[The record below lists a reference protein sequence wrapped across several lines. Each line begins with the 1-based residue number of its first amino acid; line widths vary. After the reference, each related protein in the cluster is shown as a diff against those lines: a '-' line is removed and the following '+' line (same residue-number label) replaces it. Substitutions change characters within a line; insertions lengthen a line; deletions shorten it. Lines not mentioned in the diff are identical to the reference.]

1 MAHGTTTISAPV
13 VMPQDIAANLG
24 IPGTD
29 LGDLCTSGAIN
40 MWAKYKPI
48 EYNKKGMLEDHD
60 RENANF
66 GIINIPTWSN
76 INKMAA
82 FWFGNRASEQTN
94 APECGYQPIYWGYQ
108 RPTTYK
114 RLSDFSEYP
123 VSSQK
128 LGYYH
133 EAEAP
138 IGQSSQSEYTIDS
151 GGNLRI
157 LYDHATGDGSGRTVR
172 LKDLHYPTMTS
183 YDVERMYFGVL
194 MKKVGTTNVYA
205 VTGPKIE
212 DLGTMGAYVDISG
225 LTPSFN
231 GEYEIFPMASAD
243 QIPFTSDTG
252 QMTSG
257 KWMALYEKETIGIGA
272 TIIRIN
278 ILEQSLSAYRNTSQS
293 TRNLYVNLTLLND
306 TYQGGVKA
314 RVYLEVYN
322 ESGTQIGSTAQRDTP
337 STIPA
342 GGSYLMTTSVD
353 LGSLGNLRSAFS
365 VRARCIPIEV
375 TGNVAETSA
384 ATTVTDGPSP
394 YT

>member
-13 VMPQDIAANLG
+13 VMPQDIAAILG

-48 EYNKKGMLEDHD
+48 EYNKKGMLEDRD

-114 RLSDFSEYP
+114 RLSDFSDYP
-123 VSSQK
+123 ISSG

-225 LTPSFN
+225 LTPAFN

-252 QMTSG
+252 QMASG

-293 TRNLYVNLTLLND
+293 TRNLFVNLTLLND

>member
-13 VMPQDIAANLG
+13 VMPQDIAAILG

-48 EYNKKGMLEDHD
+48 EYNKKGMLEDRD

-114 RLSDFSEYP
+114 RLNDFSDYP
-123 VSSQK
+123 ISSG

-172 LKDLHYPTMTS
+172 LKDLHYPTVTS

-252 QMTSG
+252 QMASG
-257 KWMALYEKETIGIGA
+257 KWIALYEKETIGIGA

-278 ILEQSLSAYRNTSQS
+278 ILAQSLSAYRNTSKS
-293 TRNLYVNLTLLND
+293 TRNLFVNLTLLND
-306 TYQGGVKA
+306 TFQGGVKA

-322 ESGTQIGSTAQRDTP
+322 ESGTQLGSTAQRDTP
-337 STIPA
+337 SAIPA

-394 YT
+394 YA

>member
-1 MAHGTTTISAPV
+1 
-13 VMPQDIAANLG
+13 
-24 IPGTD
+24 
-29 LGDLCTSGAIN
+29 
-40 MWAKYKPI
+40 
-48 EYNKKGMLEDHD
+48 
-60 RENANF
+60 
-66 GIINIPTWSN
+66 
-76 INKMAA
+76 
-82 FWFGNRASEQTN
+82 
-94 APECGYQPIYWGYQ
+94 
-108 RPTTYK
+108 
-114 RLSDFSEYP
+114 
-123 VSSQK
+123 
-128 LGYYH
+128 
-133 EAEAP
+133 
-138 IGQSSQSEYTIDS
+138 
-151 GGNLRI
+151 
-157 LYDHATGDGSGRTVR
+157 
-172 LKDLHYPTMTS
+172 
-183 YDVERMYFGVL
+183 

-225 LTPSFN
+225 LTPAFN

-252 QMTSG
+252 QMASG

-293 TRNLYVNLTLLND
+293 TRNLFVNLTLLND

>member
-1 MAHGTTTISAPV
+1 
-13 VMPQDIAANLG
+13 
-24 IPGTD
+24 
-29 LGDLCTSGAIN
+29 
-40 MWAKYKPI
+40 
-48 EYNKKGMLEDHD
+48 MLEDYD

-183 YDVERMYFGVL
+183 YDVEKMYFGVL

-225 LTPSFN
+225 LTTAFN

-252 QMTSG
+252 QMTNG
-257 KWMALYEKETIGIGA
+257 KWIALGEKETVGIGA
-272 TIIRIN
+272 TIVRIN
-278 ILEQSLSAYRNTSQS
+278 IREQSFAAYRDTAQS
-293 TRNLYVNLTLLND
+293 TRNLFVNLTLVND
-306 TYQGGVKA
+306 EYQGGLGANV
-314 RVYLEVYN
+314 VLDVFN
-322 ESGTQIGSTAQRDTP
+322 SSGSVITTVTRSTPT
-337 STIPA
+337 TIPA
-342 GGSYLMTTSVD
+342 GGDYLMKTQID
-353 LGSLGNLRSAFS
+353 MGSISALRSAFS
-365 VRARCIPIEV
+365 MRAKATPDIAGS
-375 TGNVAETSA
+375 TADTYA
-384 ATTVTDGPSP
+384 LTTVTDGPSP

>member
-1 MAHGTTTISAPV
+1 MSHGTTYIYAPV
-13 VMPQDIAANLG
+13 TMPSDIAAILG

-114 RLSDFSEYP
+114 RLSDFSDYP
-123 VSSQK
+123 ISSG

-183 YDVERMYFGVL
+183 YDVEKMYFGVL

-225 LTPSFN
+225 LTPAFN

-252 QMTSG
+252 QMTNG

-293 TRNLYVNLTLLND
+293 TRNLFVNLTLLND

-394 YT
+394 YI

>member
-1 MAHGTTTISAPV
+1 MSHGTTYIYAPV
-13 VMPQDIAANLG
+13 TMPSDIAAILG

-29 LGDLCTSGAIN
+29 IGDLCTSGAIN

-114 RLSDFSEYP
+114 RLSDFSDYP
-123 VSSQK
+123 ISSG

-138 IGQSSQSEYTIDS
+138 IGHSSQSEYTIDS

-225 LTPSFN
+225 LTAAFN

-252 QMTSG
+252 QMASG

-293 TRNLYVNLTLLND
+293 TRNLFVNLTLLND

>member
-13 VMPQDIAANLG
+13 TMPQDIAAILG

-48 EYNKKGMLEDHD
+48 EYNKKGMLEDRD

-114 RLSDFSEYP
+114 RLSDFSDYP
-123 VSSQK
+123 ISSG

-225 LTPSFN
+225 LTPAFN

-252 QMTSG
+252 QMASG

-293 TRNLYVNLTLLND
+293 TRNLFVNLTLLND

>member
-1 MAHGTTTISAPV
+1 MSHGTTTISAPV
-13 VMPQDIAANLG
+13 VMPADIAAILG

-114 RLSDFSEYP
+114 RLSDFSDYP
-123 VSSQK
+123 ISSG

-225 LTPSFN
+225 LTAVFN

-243 QIPFTSDTG
+243 QIPFTSDTV
-252 QMTSG
+252 QP
-257 KWMALYEKETIGIGA
+257 
-272 TIIRIN
+272 
-278 ILEQSLSAYRNTSQS
+278 LSALISWSSHCRHTATRRN
-293 TRNLYVNLTLLND
+293 RH
-306 TYQGGVKA
+306 
-314 RVYLEVYN
+314 
-322 ESGTQIGSTAQRDTP
+322 
-337 STIPA
+337 
-342 GGSYLMTTSVD
+342 
-353 LGSLGNLRSAFS
+353 
-365 VRARCIPIEV
+365 
-375 TGNVAETSA
+375 ETCS
-384 ATTVTDGPSP
+384 
-394 YT
+394 

>member
-1 MAHGTTTISAPV
+1 MSHGTTTISAPV
-13 VMPQDIAANLG
+13 VMPADIAAILG

-48 EYNKKGMLEDHD
+48 EYNKKGMLEDRD

-212 DLGTMGAYVDISG
+212 DLDTMGAYVDISG
-225 LTPSFN
+225 LTAAFN

-252 QMTSG
+252 QMASG

-293 TRNLYVNLTLLND
+293 TRNLFVNLTLLND

>member
-1 MAHGTTTISAPV
+1 MSHGTTTISAPV
-13 VMPQDIAANLG
+13 VMPSDIAAILG

-114 RLSDFSEYP
+114 RLSDFSDYP
-123 VSSQK
+123 ISSG

-225 LTPSFN
+225 LTPAFN

-252 QMTSG
+252 QMASG

-293 TRNLYVNLTLLND
+293 TRNLFVNLTLLND

-365 VRARCIPIEV
+365 VRARCVPIEV

>member
-13 VMPQDIAANLG
+13 VMPQDIAAILG

-48 EYNKKGMLEDHD
+48 EYNKKGMLEDRD

-114 RLSDFSEYP
+114 RLSDFSDYP
-123 VSSQK
+123 ISSG

-225 LTPSFN
+225 LTAAFN

-252 QMTSG
+252 QMASG

-293 TRNLYVNLTLLND
+293 TRNLFVNLTLLND

>member
-1 MAHGTTTISAPV
+1 MSHGTTTISAPV
-13 VMPQDIAANLG
+13 VMPADIAAILG

-48 EYNKKGMLEDHD
+48 EYNKKGMLEDYD

-183 YDVERMYFGVL
+183 YDVEKMYFGVL

-225 LTPSFN
+225 LTAAFN

-252 QMTSG
+252 QMASG

-293 TRNLYVNLTLLND
+293 TRNLFVNLTLLND

>member
-13 VMPQDIAANLG
+13 VMPQDIAAILG

-114 RLSDFSEYP
+114 RLSDFSDYP
-123 VSSQK
+123 ISSG

-172 LKDLHYPTMTS
+172 LKDLHYPTVTS

-225 LTPSFN
+225 LTPAFN
-231 GEYEIFPMASAD
+231 GQYEIFPMASAD

-252 QMTSG
+252 QMASG

-278 ILEQSLSAYRNTSQS
+278 ILEQSLSAYRNTSKS
-293 TRNLYVNLTLLND
+293 TRNLFVNLTLLND

-353 LGSLGNLRSAFS
+353 LGSLGNLRAAFS

>member
-13 VMPQDIAANLG
+13 VMPADIAAILG

-108 RPTTYK
+108 RPSTYK
-114 RLSDFSEYP
+114 RLSDFSDYP
-123 VSSQK
+123 ISSG

-157 LYDHATGDGSGRTVR
+157 LYDHAIGDGSGRTVR

-205 VTGPKIE
+205 VTGPKIA

-225 LTPSFN
+225 LTPDFN

-252 QMTSG
+252 QMASG

-293 TRNLYVNLTLLND
+293 TRNLFVNLTLLND

-375 TGNVAETSA
+375 VGNVAETSA

>member
-1 MAHGTTTISAPV
+1 MSHGTTYIYAPV
-13 VMPQDIAANLG
+13 TMPSDIAAILG

-29 LGDLCTSGAIN
+29 IGDLCTSGAIN

-48 EYNKKGMLEDHD
+48 EYNKKSMLTLAE
-60 RENANF
+60 RASRNF

-76 INKMAA
+76 INKMAN
-82 FWFGNRASEQTN
+82 FWFGIDTSSTN
-94 APECGYQPIYWGYQ
+94 APDIGIQPIYWGYQ
-108 RPTTYK
+108 RPSGYK

-123 VSSQK
+123 KTSSN

-138 IGQSSQSEYTIDS
+138 IGGSLYAEYTIES
-151 GGNLRI
+151 TGNLRI
-157 LYDHATGDGSGRTVR
+157 LFERGSENAYTVK
-172 LKDLHYPTMTS
+172 LTDLTFPNMNNLTLAN
-183 YDVERMYFGVL
+183 MYFGIL
-194 MKKVGTTNVYA
+194 LRKTGQNNFYA
-205 VTGPKIE
+205 VTQTTKMG
-212 DLGTMGAYVDISG
+212 DLPAGDFYVDITG
-225 LTPSFN
+225 LTSSFN
-231 GEYEIFPMASAD
+231 GVYEVFPMASAD
-243 QIPFTSDTG
+243 IIPFTDSTG
-252 QMTSG
+252 QMTNG
-257 KWMALYEKETIGIGA
+257 KWIAFGEKEEIGIGA

-293 TRNLYVNLTLLND
+293 TRNLFVNLTLLND

-337 STIPA
+337 SAIPA

-394 YT
+394 YA

>member
-13 VMPQDIAANLG
+13 VMPADIAAILG

-138 IGQSSQSEYTIDS
+138 VGQSSQSEYTIDS

-157 LYDHATGDGSGRTVR
+157 LYDHATGDGSGRAVR

-225 LTPSFN
+225 LTTAFN

-252 QMTSG
+252 QMASG

-293 TRNLYVNLTLLND
+293 TRNLFVNLTLLND

-375 TGNVAETSA
+375 IGNVAETSA

>member
-1 MAHGTTTISAPV
+1 MSHGTTTISAPV
-13 VMPQDIAANLG
+13 VMPQDIAAILG

-48 EYNKKGMLEDHD
+48 EYNKKSMLTLAE
-60 RENANF
+60 RASRNF

-76 INKMAA
+76 INKMAN
-82 FWFGNRASEQTN
+82 FWFGIDTSSTN
-94 APECGYQPIYWGYQ
+94 APDIGIQPIYWGYQ
-108 RPTTYK
+108 RPSGYK

-123 VSSQK
+123 VSSSRY
-128 LGYYH
+128 GYFH
-133 EAEAP
+133 EAEAQ
-138 IGQSSQSEYTIDS
+138 IGRSMYGEYTIDS
-151 GGNLRI
+151 QGNLRI
-157 LYDHATGDGSGRTVR
+157 IFNHGALDARTIR
-172 LKDLHYPTMTS
+172 LDELTYPTAGFN
-183 YDVERMYFGVL
+183 VGNMYFGCL
-194 MKKVGTTNVYA
+194 LRKVGQNDFYA
-205 VTGPKIE
+205 VTGPKIS
-212 DLGTMGAYVDISG
+212 DVPSYGAYVDISG
-225 LTPSFN
+225 LTTAFN

-293 TRNLYVNLTLLND
+293 TRNLFVNLTLLND